1 MTESQEPT
9 PAVADNPVPSPS
21 KEGDVS
27 AAAEPVLTCPIDGST
42 EFKHIPTDS
51 PHFTCFG
58 GCGKVWH
65 ESDLSGERFEYL
77 KAHP

>member
-9 PAVADNPVPSPS
+9 PAVAEQLSAVPSN
-21 KEGDVS
+21 EGAEP

-42 EFKHIPTDS
+42 NLKHIPTSS
-51 PHFTCFG
+51 PHFTCMG

-65 ESDLSGERFEYL
+65 ESDLIGERFDYL